1 LRLDC
6 MSQTN
11 NPCALLLFIL
21 AVSVEVR
28 ANTAVPVTDLV
39 NDTAAQSNPSP
50 QSMQADPVTPVTVDL
65 VTNAGNTNANAQIF
79 DLVEMLQQEVQ
90 QLRGQVEEL
99 NYNLGKL
106 KEDQKQRYLDLDRRI
121 VSLSTA
127 APVTKESRVASVTDQ
142 TTQPK
147 IVVSQ
152 VKVISTAVPVGP
164 ATETSTTE
172 TQTLAG
178 QAPNDPEAAKIAY
191 KAAYALIRKRQFDAS
206 IVALLAFV
214 KNFPQSD
221 LVGNAYYWLGE
232 VYMVQGDASL
242 AVVSFEYVISK
253 FPQHR
258 KIPDAL
264 YKAGVAYQN
273 TGNVDKA
280 NQLLQRVLAEY
291 PESSAAR
298 LALEKVN

>member
-1 LRLDC
+1 

-11 NPCALLLFIL
+11 NPCALLIFIL
-21 AVSVEVR
+21 AVSSEVS
-28 ANTAVPVTDLV
+28 ANTTVPVTDLV
-39 NDTAAQSNPSP
+39 NDTAAQSNPSL
-50 QSMQADPVTPVTVDL
+50 QSMQAAPVAPVTVDL
-65 VTNAGNTNANAQIF
+65 ATNAGNTNANAQIF

-178 QAPNDPEAAKIAY
+178 QAPNDPEAANVAY

-206 IVALLAFV
+206 VVALLAFV

>member
-1 LRLDC
+1 

-50 QSMQADPVTPVTVDL
+50 QSMQADPFTPVTVDI
-65 VTNAGNTNANAQIF
+65 VTNAGNTKANAQIF

-99 NYNLGKL
+99 NYNLGRL

-127 APVTKESRVASVTDQ
+127 APVTKESRAASVTDQ

-147 IVVSQ
+147 TVVSQ
-152 VKVISTAVPVGP
+152 VKVISTAVPIAS
-164 ATETSTTE
+164 ATETSTTQ

-206 IVALLAFV
+206 IVALLGFV

>member
-1 LRLDC
+1 

-11 NPCALLLFIL
+11 NPCALLIFIL
-21 AVSVEVR
+21 AVSVEVS
-28 ANTAVPVTDLV
+28 ANTVPVTDLV
-39 NDTAAQSNPSP
+39 NDTAAQSNPSL
-50 QSMQADPVTPVTVDL
+50 QFMQADPIAPVTVDL
-65 VTNAGNTNANAQIF
+65 ATNTGNTNANAQIF

-99 NYNLGKL
+99 SYNLGKL

-127 APVTKESRVASVTDQ
+127 TPVTKESRVVSATDQ
-142 TTQPK
+142 TMQLQT
-147 IVVSQ
+147 VASQ
-152 VKVISTAVPVGP
+152 VNDSLTAVPVKP
-164 ATETSTTE
+164 ATETPTTE
-172 TQTLAG
+172 TQTLAV
-178 QAPNDPEAAKIAY
+178 QAPSDPEAAKVAY

-206 IVALLAFV
+206 VVALLAFV

>member
-1 LRLDC
+1 

-50 QSMQADPVTPVTVDL
+50 QSMQADPVTPVTVDI

-99 NYNLGKL
+99 NYNLGRL

-142 TTQPK
+142 TTQLK
-147 IVVSQ
+147 TFVSQ
-152 VKVISTAVPVGP
+152 VKVISTAVPLAP
-164 ATETSTTE
+164 ATETSATQ

-214 KNFPQSD
+214 KNFPQSV
-221 LVGNAYYWLGE
+221 LAGNAYYWLGE

-242 AVVSFEYVISK
+242 AVGSFEYVISK

-298 LALEKVN
+298 LALEKLN

>member
-1 LRLDC
+1 

-50 QSMQADPVTPVTVDL
+50 QFMQADPVTPVTVDL
-65 VTNAGNTNANAQIF
+65 ATNAGNTNANAQIF

-99 NYNLGKL
+99 NYNLGRL

>member
-1 LRLDC
+1 

-21 AVSVEVR
+21 AVSAEVR
-28 ANTAVPVTDLV
+28 ANTGVPVTDLV

-50 QSMQADPVTPVTVDL
+50 QSMQADPVTPVTVDI

-99 NYNLGKL
+99 NYNLGRL

-147 IVVSQ
+147 IVVRQ
-152 VKVISTAVPVGP
+152 VKVISTAVPIAS
-164 ATETSTTE
+164 ATETSTTQ

-242 AVVSFEYVISK
+242 AVGSFEYVISK

-273 TGNVDKA
+273 TGNVNKA

-298 LALEKVN
+298 LALEKLN

>member
-1 LRLDC
+1 

-50 QSMQADPVTPVTVDL
+50 QSMQADPVTPVTVDI
-65 VTNAGNTNANAQIF
+65 VTNAGNTKANAQIF

-99 NYNLGKL
+99 NYNLGRL

-142 TTQPK
+142 TKQPK
-147 IVVSQ
+147 IVVRQ
-152 VKVISTAVPVGP
+152 VKVISTAVPIAS
-164 ATETSTTE
+164 ATETSTVQ

-221 LVGNAYYWLGE
+221 FVGNAYYWLGE

-242 AVVSFEYVISK
+242 AVGSFEYVISK

-298 LALEKVN
+298 LALEKLN

>member
-1 LRLDC
+1 
-6 MSQTN
+6 
-11 NPCALLLFIL
+11 
-21 AVSVEVR
+21 
-28 ANTAVPVTDLV
+28 VP
-39 NDTAAQSNPSP
+39 
-50 QSMQADPVTPVTVDL
+50 
-65 VTNAGNTNANAQIF
+65 I
-79 DLVEMLQQEVQ
+79 
-90 QLRGQVEEL
+90 
-99 NYNLGKL
+99 
-106 KEDQKQRYLDLDRRI
+106 
-121 VSLSTA
+121 
-127 APVTKESRVASVTDQ
+127 AS
-142 TTQPK
+142 
-147 IVVSQ
+147 
-152 VKVISTAVPVGP
+152 

-178 QAPNDPEAAKIAY
+178 QAPNDPEAANVAY

-206 IVALLAFV
+206 VVALLAFV

>member
-1 LRLDC
+1 

-50 QSMQADPVTPVTVDL
+50 QSMQADPVTPVTVDI

-99 NYNLGKL
+99 NYNLGRL

-127 APVTKESRVASVTDQ
+127 APVTKEPRVASVTDQ
-142 TTQPK
+142 TTQRK
-147 IVVSQ
+147 IVVRQ
-152 VKVISTAVPVGP
+152 VKVISTAVPIAS
-164 ATETSTTE
+164 ATETSTTQ

-298 LALEKVN
+298 LALEKLN

>member
-1 LRLDC
+1 

-28 ANTAVPVTDLV
+28 ANTAVPVTDLL

-50 QSMQADPVTPVTVDL
+50 QSMQADPFTPVTVDI

-99 NYNLGKL
+99 NYNLGRL

-147 IVVSQ
+147 TVVRQ
-152 VKVISTAVPVGP
+152 VKVISTAVPIAS
-164 ATETSTTE
+164 ATETSTTQ

-298 LALEKVN
+298 LALEKLN

>member
-1 LRLDC
+1 

-50 QSMQADPVTPVTVDL
+50 QSMQADPFTPVTVDI

-99 NYNLGKL
+99 NYNLGRL

-127 APVTKESRVASVTDQ
+127 APVTKEPRVASLPDQ

-147 IVVSQ
+147 IVVRQ
-152 VKVISTAVPVGP
+152 VKVISTAVPIAS
-164 ATETSTTE
+164 ATETSTTQ

-242 AVVSFEYVISK
+242 AVGSFEYVISK

-298 LALEKVN
+298 LALEKLN

>member
-1 LRLDC
+1 

-50 QSMQADPVTPVTVDL
+50 QSMQADPVTLVTVDL

>member
-1 LRLDC
+1 

-50 QSMQADPVTPVTVDL
+50 QSMQADPVTPVTVDK

-99 NYNLGKL
+99 NYNLGRL

-147 IVVSQ
+147 IVVRQ
-152 VKVISTAVPVGP
+152 VKVISTAVPIAS
-164 ATETSTTE
+164 ATETSTTQ

-178 QAPNDPEAAKIAY
+178 QAPNDPEAAKSAY

-298 LALEKVN
+298 LALEKLN